1 MSYHL
6 AGKVTRWRRLCGECA
21 AGEHEWRLWVFE
33 ETSNLDHISMVH
45 FWPAHRVCP
54 NCTVLATRFGGA
66 RAQLVPFLLIIMLL
80 AACGSNPGM
89 TGSDRI
95 NAWQTVE
102 RYKIDQSIASQR
114 VSQWIREPG
123 NEAKA
128 WEDAIIALGLETP
141 DALPAVDSAL
151 TIAIANPVDDLGF
164 MALRFAFY
172 ELRNID
178 QAVRSNYEES
188 VFELLET
195 HYIHDLRLD
204 RLLLGFIRFG
214 GDRGADLVDEVVA
227 RSNQRQL
234 RGRGA
239 YWSAGERLKD
249 VDDLS
254 KSADERAQIRA
265 EVMHMAELVAS
276 EYGDV
281 MVFRG
286 QPGGEAIQPVLYVL
300 DNLAVGQ
307 TIPEA
312 SAQRIGG
319 DQESLSQYRG
329 NVLLLDFWATWCVPC
344 IASLPDIERLSETL
358 EDLDFQVITIS
369 VDETVELVEEFRESR
384 VDLPYINWYVGPES
398 RLYNDWSI
406 QGLPTYIVV
415 DRDGTVLGKSIEL
428 EPLYKVILESTG
440 ADLEARLAILGEVA
454 SS

>member
-1 MSYHL
+1 M
-6 AGKVTRWRRLCGECA
+6 
-21 AGEHEWRLWVFE
+21 AGEHERRLWVFG
-33 ETSNLDHISMVH
+33 ETPRLHHISMVH
-45 FWPAHRVCP
+45 LWPAHSVYT
-54 NCTVLATRFGGA
+54 NCTVLAIRFG
-66 RAQLVPFLLIIMLL
+66 RSKAQLVPVLLMTMLL
-80 AACGSNPGM
+80 AACGSNSGE
-89 TGSDRI
+89 TGPDRI

-102 RYKIDQSIASQR
+102 RYKIDQRIATQR

-123 NEAKA
+123 NEAKD
-128 WEDAIIALGLETP
+128 WEDATIALGLETP
-141 DALPAVDSAL
+141 DALPAVDAAL
-151 TIAIANPVDDLGF
+151 TIANANPVDDLGF

-178 QAVRSNYEES
+178 QADRSSYEDA

-195 HYIHDLRLD
+195 HYVHDLRLD
-204 RLLLGFIRFG
+204 RILLGLIRFG
-214 GDRGADLVDEVVA
+214 GDRGVDLVDEVVA

-239 YWSAGERLKD
+239 YWSASERLKD

-254 KSADERAQIRA
+254 KSAGERAQIRA

-281 MVFRG
+281 TVFRG

-307 TIPEA
+307 TIPETH
-312 SAQRIGG
+312 AQRIGG

-344 IASLPDIERLSETL
+344 IASLPDIERLTETL
-358 EDLDFQVITIS
+358 GDLGFQVITIS
-369 VDETVELVEEFRESR
+369 VDENVELVEEFMESR
-384 VDLPYINWYVGPES
+384 ADLPYINWFVGPES
-398 RLYNDWSI
+398 KLYNDWSI

-440 ADLEARLAILGEVA
+440 ADLEEKSTILGEVA
-454 SS
+454 SG

>member
-1 MSYHL
+1 M
-6 AGKVTRWRRLCGECA
+6 VT
-21 AGEHEWRLWVFE
+21 
-33 ETSNLDHISMVH
+33 
-45 FWPAHRVCP
+45 
-54 NCTVLATRFGGA
+54 
-66 RAQLVPFLLIIMLL
+66 LL
-80 AACGSNPGM
+80 AACGSDPGN
-89 TGSDRI
+89 TGLDRI

-102 RYKIDQSIASQR
+102 RYKIDQRIVSQR
-114 VSQWIREPG
+114 VSQWIRDPG
-123 NEAKA
+123 NESKA
-128 WEDAIIALGLETP
+128 WDDAIMTLGLETP

-178 QAVRSNYEES
+178 QAVQSNYEDA

-204 RLLLGFIRFG
+204 RLLLGIIRFG
-214 GDRGADLVDEVVA
+214 GDRGVDLVDEVVA
-227 RSNQRQL
+227 RSNVRQL

-239 YWSAGERLKD
+239 FWSASERLKD

-254 KSADERAQIRA
+254 KSADERALIRA
-265 EVMHMAELVAS
+265 EVMHMADLVAS

-286 QPGGEAIQPVLYVL
+286 QPGSEAIQPVLYAL

-307 TIPEA
+307 MIPDA

-319 DQESLSQYRG
+319 DLESLSQYRG
-329 NVLLLDFWATWCVPC
+329 NVLLLDFWATWCAPC

-358 EDLDFQVITIS
+358 RDLDFHVITIS
-369 VDETVELVEEFRESR
+369 IDFTVELVEEFMESR
-384 VDLPYINWYVGPES
+384 MDLPYINWHVGPYS
-398 RLYNDWSI
+398 GLYKDWSI
-406 QGLPTYIVV
+406 QGLPTYMVV

-428 EPLYKVILESTG
+428 EPLYKVILEYTG
-440 ADLEARLAILGEVA
+440 AGLEARAAILGEMA

>member
-1 MSYHL
+1 
-6 AGKVTRWRRLCGECA
+6 
-21 AGEHEWRLWVFE
+21 
-33 ETSNLDHISMVH
+33 
-45 FWPAHRVCP
+45 
-54 NCTVLATRFGGA
+54 
-66 RAQLVPFLLIIMLL
+66 
-80 AACGSNPGM
+80 M
-89 TGSDRI
+89 T
-95 NAWQTVE
+95 
-102 RYKIDQSIASQR
+102 
-114 VSQWIREPG
+114 
-123 NEAKA
+123 
-128 WEDAIIALGLETP
+128 LGLETP
-141 DALPAVDSAL
+141 DALPAVDAAL

-178 QAVRSNYEES
+178 QAIRSDYEDT

-204 RLLLGFIRFG
+204 RLLLGIIRFG
-214 GDRGADLVDEVVA
+214 GNRGVDLVDEVVA
-227 RSNQRQL
+227 RSNLRQL

-239 YWSAGERLKD
+239 YWSASERLKD

-265 EVMHMAELVAS
+265 EVMRMAKLVAS

-281 MVFRG
+281 TVFQG
-286 QPGGEAIQPVLYVL
+286 EPGGEAIQPVLYVL
-300 DNLAVGQ
+300 DNLAIGQ

-312 SAQRIGG
+312 NAQRIGG

-358 EDLDFQVITIS
+358 GDLDFQVITIS
-369 VDETVELVEEFRESR
+369 VDETVELVEEFMESR
-384 VDLPYINWYVGPES
+384 VDLPYINWYVGADS

-428 EPLYKVILESTG
+428 EPLYKVILEYTG
-440 ADLEARLAILGEVA
+440 ADLDARTAILGEMA

>member
-1 MSYHL
+1 M
-6 AGKVTRWRRLCGECA
+6 
-21 AGEHEWRLWVFE
+21 
-33 ETSNLDHISMVH
+33 
-45 FWPAHRVCP
+45 
-54 NCTVLATRFGGA
+54 
-66 RAQLVPFLLIIMLL
+66 IMLL
-80 AACGSNPGM
+80 AACGSNPGN
-89 TGSDRI
+89 TGPDRI

-102 RYKIDQSIASQR
+102 RYKIDQRIASQR

-128 WEDAIIALGLETP
+128 WEDAIMTLGLETP
-141 DALPAVDSAL
+141 DALPAVDAAL

-178 QAVRSNYEES
+178 QAIRSDYEDT

-204 RLLLGFIRFG
+204 RLLLGIIRFG
-214 GDRGADLVDEVVA
+214 GNRGVDLVDEVVA
-227 RSNQRQL
+227 RSNLRQL

-239 YWSAGERLKD
+239 YWSASERLKD

-265 EVMHMAELVAS
+265 EVMRMAKLVAS

-281 MVFRG
+281 TVFQG
-286 QPGGEAIQPVLYVL
+286 EPGGEAIQPVLYVL
-300 DNLAVGQ
+300 DNLAIGQ

-312 SAQRIGG
+312 NAQRIGG

-358 EDLDFQVITIS
+358 GDLDFQVITIS
-369 VDETVELVEEFRESR
+369 VDETVELVEEFMESR
-384 VDLPYINWYVGPES
+384 VDLPYINWYVGADS

-428 EPLYKVILESTG
+428 EPLYKVILEYTG
-440 ADLEARLAILGEVA
+440 ADLDARTAILGEMA

>member
-1 MSYHL
+1 
-6 AGKVTRWRRLCGECA
+6 
-21 AGEHEWRLWVFE
+21 
-33 ETSNLDHISMVH
+33 MVH
-45 FWPAHRVCP
+45 FWPTHRVCP
-54 NCTVLATRFGGA
+54 NCTVHAIRFGRR
-66 RAQLVPFLLIIMLL
+66 RAQLVPILLMIILL
-80 AACGSNPGM
+80 AACGSNPDK
-89 TGSDRI
+89 TGPDRI

-102 RYKIDQSIASQR
+102 RYKIDQRIATQR

-123 NEAKA
+123 NEAKDK
-128 WEDAIIALGLETP
+128 EDAIMALGLETP

-151 TIAIANPVDDLGF
+151 TIANANPVDDLGF
-164 MALRFAFY
+164 MALRFAYY

-178 QAVRSNYEES
+178 QAVRSNYEDA

-204 RLLLGFIRFG
+204 RLLLGLIRFG
-214 GDRGADLVDEVVA
+214 GDRGVDLVDEVVA

-239 YWSAGERLKD
+239 YWSASERLKD
-249 VDDLS
+249 VDDLG
-254 KSADERAQIRA
+254 KSASERAQIRA
-265 EVMHMAELVAS
+265 EVMHMAELVVS

-281 MVFRG
+281 TVFRG
-286 QPGGEAIQPVLYVL
+286 QPGGDAIQPVLYVL

-312 SAQRIGG
+312 NAQRVGG

-344 IASLPDIERLSETL
+344 IASLPDIKRLSETL
-358 EDLDFQVITIS
+358 GDLDFQVITIS
-369 VDETVELVEEFRESR
+369 VDETVELVEEFMESR
-384 VDLPYINWYVGPES
+384 ADLPYINWFVGPES
-398 RLYNDWSI
+398 KLYNDWSI
-406 QGLPTYIVV
+406 QGLPTYMVV
-415 DRDGTVLGKSIEL
+415 DRDGTVLGKSVEL

-440 ADLEARLAILGEVA
+440 ADLEARSVILGKVA

>member
-1 MSYHL
+1 
-6 AGKVTRWRRLCGECA
+6 
-21 AGEHEWRLWVFE
+21 
-33 ETSNLDHISMVH
+33 MVH
-45 FWPAHRVCP
+45 LWPAHRVCP
-54 NCTVLATRFGGA
+54 NCTVLATRFGRS
-66 RAQLVPFLLIIMLL
+66 RAQLVPIVLMIMLI
-80 AACGSNPGM
+80 AACGSNPGN
-89 TGSDRI
+89 TGPDRI

-102 RYKIDQSIASQR
+102 RYKIDQRIATQR

-128 WEDAIIALGLETP
+128 WDDAILALGMETP

-151 TIAIANPVDDLGF
+151 TIATANPVDDLGF
-164 MALRFAFY
+164 MAVRFAYY

-178 QAVRSNYEES
+178 QAVRSKYEDA

-195 HYIHDLRLD
+195 HYLHDLRLD
-204 RLLLGFIRFG
+204 RLLLGLIRFG
-214 GDRGADLVDEVVA
+214 GNRGVDLVDKVVA

-239 YWSAGERLKD
+239 YWSASERLKD
-249 VDDLS
+249 VDDLR

-276 EYGDV
+276 EYSDV
-281 MVFRG
+281 TVFRG

-300 DNLAVGQ
+300 DNLAVGR

-312 SAQRIGG
+312 TARRIGG
-319 DQESLSQYRG
+319 DQESLSLYRG
-329 NVLLLDFWATWCVPC
+329 NVLLVDFWATWCVPC

-358 EDLDFQVITIS
+358 GDLGFQVITIS
-369 VDETVELVEEFRESR
+369 VDENVELVEEFMESR
-384 VDLPYINWYVGPES
+384 ADLPYINWFVGPES
-398 RLYNDWSI
+398 KLYDDWSI

-428 EPLYKVILESTG
+428 EPLYNVILESTG
-440 ADLEARLAILGEVA
+440 ADLEARSAILGEVA
-454 SS
+454 SI

>member
-1 MSYHL
+1 
-6 AGKVTRWRRLCGECA
+6 
-21 AGEHEWRLWVFE
+21 
-33 ETSNLDHISMVH
+33 
-45 FWPAHRVCP
+45 
-54 NCTVLATRFGGA
+54 
-66 RAQLVPFLLIIMLL
+66 
-80 AACGSNPGM
+80 M
-89 TGSDRI
+89 T
-95 NAWQTVE
+95 
-102 RYKIDQSIASQR
+102 
-114 VSQWIREPG
+114 
-123 NEAKA
+123 
-128 WEDAIIALGLETP
+128 LGLETP

-178 QAVRSNYEES
+178 QAVQSNYEDA

-204 RLLLGFIRFG
+204 RLLLGIIRFG
-214 GDRGADLVDEVVA
+214 GDRGVDLVDEVVA
-227 RSNQRQL
+227 RSNVRQL

-239 YWSAGERLKD
+239 FWSASERLKD
-249 VDDLS
+249 VNDLS

-281 MVFRG
+281 TVFRS
-286 QPGGEAIQPVLYVL
+286 QLGGEAIQPVLYVL

-312 SAQRIGG
+312 HAQRIGG

-358 EDLDFQVITIS
+358 GDLDFQVITIS
-369 VDETVELVEEFRESR
+369 VDETVELVEEFMESR
-384 VDLPYINWYVGPES
+384 SDLPYINWYVGPES
-398 RLYNDWSI
+398 KLYNDWSI

-428 EPLYKVILESTG
+428 EPLYEVILESTG
-440 ADLEARLAILGEVA
+440 ADLGERSAILGAVA
-454 SS
+454 SG